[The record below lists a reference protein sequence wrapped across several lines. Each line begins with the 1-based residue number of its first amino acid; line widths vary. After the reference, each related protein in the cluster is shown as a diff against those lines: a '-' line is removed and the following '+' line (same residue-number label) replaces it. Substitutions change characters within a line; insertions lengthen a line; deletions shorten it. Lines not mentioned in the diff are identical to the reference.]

1 MFIMENGEI
10 TANTSTSGSTY
21 AGVGVYVNGRGDT
34 PGRFQLS
41 GGRITGNKNSNA
53 ADSNVWL
60 RSDSNNC
67 FIELTGP
74 LAEGTSV
81 GVTLENEGVFTT
93 GWKEYMDGKDPKAY
107 FASDVSQYG
116 VTTDDSGEAALSAD
130 AAHIPGDING
140 DGKVNNRDLTRLA
153 QYLAGKN
160 VDYVEGSL
168 DVNGDGKVNN
178 RDLTRLAQHLAGKV
192 VELH

>member
-1 MFIMENGEI
+1 M
-10 TANTSTSGSTY
+10 AVD
-21 AGVGVYVNGRGDT
+21 A
-34 PGRFQLS
+34 
-41 GGRITGNKNSNA
+41 
-53 ADSNVWL
+53 
-60 RSDSNNC
+60 
-67 FIELTGP
+67 
-74 LAEGTSV
+74 
-81 GVTLENEGVFTT
+81 
-93 GWKEYMDGKDPKAY
+93 
-107 FASDVSQYG
+107 
-116 VTTDDSGEAALSAD
+116 SGEAALREPAS
-130 AAHIPGDING
+130 HIPGDING